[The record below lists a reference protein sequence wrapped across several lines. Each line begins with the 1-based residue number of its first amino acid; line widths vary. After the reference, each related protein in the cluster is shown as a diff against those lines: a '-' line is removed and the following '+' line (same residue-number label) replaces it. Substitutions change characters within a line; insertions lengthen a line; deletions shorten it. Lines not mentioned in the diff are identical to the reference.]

1 MKIRLGIDVACRA
14 AHQASCADDTGT
26 FSGLGVVSHESAL
39 GVHQIGE
46 FEAARVHLTVPPSF
60 TMTDPAL
67 AIHRRTRSTFSADA
81 CRFNDG
87 TVTTAP
93 NSPGQRL

>member
-1 MKIRLGIDVACRA
+1 MSRA
-14 AHQASCADDTGT
+14 GQPTRRRARTTPAR
-26 FSGLGVVSHESAL
+26 FLVWGVVSHESAL

-60 TMTDPAL
+60 TMTEPAL